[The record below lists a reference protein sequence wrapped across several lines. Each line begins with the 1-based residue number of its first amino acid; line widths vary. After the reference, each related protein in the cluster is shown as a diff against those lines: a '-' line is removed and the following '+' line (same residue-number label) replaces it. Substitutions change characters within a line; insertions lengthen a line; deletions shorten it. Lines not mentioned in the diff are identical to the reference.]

1 MRQVFLLISVFVL
14 SFAVFAGTEKANN
27 VVEAAAPAECNLPAE
42 TSAVKLA
49 PKTPAD
55 ASKTLTPA
63 EQKKQFKARRKL
75 IKKLVKAYHKAPEA
89 EKPAIKAQLAEVV
102 SQGVDAGLVYVKARI
117 AAERAN
123 LDNWET
129 KVKAEESN
137 LPAVKAQRV
146 EDLLSGEAKRKHK
159 AAKKAWKKQ
168 MKDAKR
174 QMR

>member
-1 MRQVFLLISVFVL
+1 MKKVFLTVVVFV
-14 SFAVFAGTEKANN
+14 FAAAVFAKAEKADN
-27 VVEAAAPAECNLPAE
+27 VAEAGAPAECNLPVEA
-42 TSAVKLA
+42 SAVKPTPKA
-49 PKTPAD
+49 PAETQ
-55 ASKTLTPA
+55 KTLTPA

-75 IKKLVKAYHKAPEA
+75 IKKLVKAYRKAPEA

-102 SQGVDAGLVYVKARI
+102 SQGVDAGLAYVKDRI

-123 LDNWET
+123 LDNWEA
-129 KVKAEESN
+129 KVKAEEDD

-168 MKDAKR
+168 MKEAKR
-174 QMR
+174 RMR